1 MALSIDKLGVLVG
14 VGAALAASI
23 GNYYVMGEKISV
35 LSQEVEILR
44 FKEGYN
50 DNHIKNETS
59 DNKADIAALTT
70 ELSNLKMAAMVA
82 YENMP
87 DSSDLED
94 QITSLTIRVETSGID
109 RLREEVEELT
119 QQFEERVVLV
129 DEILESIEDHID
141 ESN

>member
-94 QITSLTIRVETSGID
+94 RITSLTIRVETSGID
-109 RLREEVEELT
+109 RIREEVEELT

>member
-109 RLREEVEELT
+109 RIREEVEELT

>member
-14 VGAALAASI
+14 VGAGLAASI

-94 QITSLTIRVETSGID
+94 RITSLTIRVETSGID
-109 RLREEVEELT
+109 RIREEVEELT